1 MPDAVKVNSTVAV
14 WAPEVS
20 PGPKSVTSKVPPA
33 GEPAAQLSDP
43 DTTFA
48 ASFPEARSNPNAP
61 ETVNVNLVLVRIS
74 VSMLHD
80 VGATPW
86 IVTVEATGAATVR
99 AAAVGEATSAI
110 SAWEV
115 GRVG

>member
-1 MPDAVKVNSTVAV
+1 MPDAVNVNSTVAV

-20 PGPKSVTSKVPPA
+20 PGPKSVFSTVPPA

-43 DTTFA
+43 DTIFA
-48 ASFPEARSNPNAP
+48 ASFPEVKSNPKAP

-74 VSMLHD
+74 VSVLQN

-86 IVTVEATGAATVR
+86 TVTVEATGAATVR
-99 AAAVGEATSAI
+99 AAAVGVATSAI
-110 SAWEV
+110 SA
-115 GRVG
+115 